1 MNILFKNYFTVALL
15 SIARQTV
22 RAATGQS
29 GREPQKGINETRIAT
44 FCPVRA
50 YIRVEAS

>member
-22 RAATGQS
+22 RAATANPAES
-29 GREPQKGINETRIAT
+29 LKRE
-44 FCPVRA
+44 
-50 YIRVEAS
+50 